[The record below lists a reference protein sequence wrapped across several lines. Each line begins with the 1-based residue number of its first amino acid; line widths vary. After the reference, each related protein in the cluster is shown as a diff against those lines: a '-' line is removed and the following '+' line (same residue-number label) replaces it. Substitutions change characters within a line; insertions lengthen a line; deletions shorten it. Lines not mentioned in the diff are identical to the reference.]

1 MISFVIRSARNM
13 VDIIPRFKFSFRRTF
28 VKSVTIARQR
38 FFGVINVINIQFAR
52 FEMLCKYKILKNPS
66 LIGIFCSNST
76 LLSNNLPLDIIEEV
90 EDPTA
95 AEEEMLLNLEYF
107 SVDVEERLLF
117 NFCTNSD
124 EGAEDEVFG
133 GGGQ

>member
-13 VDIIPRFKFSFRRTF
+13 VDIIPRFEFSFRRTF
-28 VKSVTIARQR
+28 VKSVTITRQR
-38 FFGVINVINIQFAR
+38 FFGIINVINIQFAR

-107 SVDVEERLLF
+107 SVDVEERLLS

-124 EGAEDEVFG
+124 EGEDDEVFG

>member
-1 MISFVIRSARNM
+1 MLLTFNLPGLKCSAN
-13 VDIIPRFKFSFRRTF
+13 IKFCR
-28 VKSVTIARQR
+28 
-38 FFGVINVINIQFAR
+38 
-52 FEMLCKYKILKNPS
+52 ILFL

-107 SVDVEERLLF
+107 SVDVEERLLS

-124 EGAEDEVFG
+124 EGEDDEVFG